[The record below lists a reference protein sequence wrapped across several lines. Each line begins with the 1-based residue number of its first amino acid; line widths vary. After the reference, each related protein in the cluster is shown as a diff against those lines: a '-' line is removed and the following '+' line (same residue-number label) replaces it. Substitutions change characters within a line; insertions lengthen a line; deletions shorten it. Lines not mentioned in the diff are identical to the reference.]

1 MAGGNRKGLGIFL
14 SCQRSVGGGGV
25 YHSDIQRLLR
35 FVCRRLICCRSFRG
49 QHLWYRLFWYSG
61 CSRRWSRSRGAG
73 SVPSI
78 FGIIVRGRAVDFS
91 LAFLA
96 RTIVYQCTPFQDLC
110 DLGSRFRLGRLKG
123 GSREGQEGHGRI
135 DRGGKSACCE
145 ACRSGLHG
153 Y

>member
-1 MAGGNRKGLGIFL
+1 M
-14 SCQRSVGGGGV
+14 VEV
-25 YHSDIQRLLR
+25 
-35 FVCRRLICCRSFRG
+35 
-49 QHLWYRLFWYSG
+49 
-61 CSRRWSRSRGAG
+61 G

-123 GSREGQEGHGRI
+123 GQERGRKVMVASI
-135 DRGGKSACCE
+135 GAENQLVVKPVDQDSMGIE
-145 ACRSGLHG
+145 PGLP
-153 Y
+153 